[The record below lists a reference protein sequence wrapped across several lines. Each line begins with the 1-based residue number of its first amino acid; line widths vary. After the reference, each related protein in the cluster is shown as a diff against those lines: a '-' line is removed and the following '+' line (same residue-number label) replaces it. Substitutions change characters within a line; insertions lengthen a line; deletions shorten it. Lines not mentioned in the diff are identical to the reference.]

1 MTIILNPL
9 LFPKGNNQKSQS
21 IQKQQ
26 HQQQT
31 NKPNSNYLLNSRDLC
46 DLSPSNYDQSFLLK
60 KQYFHQH
67 QQEQKDQNQQQHQ
80 AQQQQNRL
88 LQIENE
94 IQNTYAFY
102 VKNLN
107 ERRDYLLKEFHNIVQ
122 FVISQNQKNKQKYQL
137 RQLQKN
143 QSGANDENQ
152 SDSDYKLDSESLS
165 DNAKSN
171 DLQALINNYLM
182 SIEFVTN
189 LPAIQNSIYNT
200 FGHIRYNSNTSN
212 INANAN
218 SSSESNSFG
227 QAQESNNNFYK
238 PKPIGT
244 SSASSPSYNSNSG
257 ETLASS
263 YNSNNGQFLSQSHGN

>member
-1 MTIILNPL
+1 M
-9 LFPKGNNQKSQS
+9 
-21 IQKQQ
+21 
-26 HQQQT
+26 
-31 NKPNSNYLLNSRDLC
+31 NSSDLG
-46 DLSPSNYDQSFLLK
+46 DLSPNNYDRSFLLK
-60 KQYFHQH
+60 KQHFHQ
-67 QQEQKDQNQQQHQ
+67 QQQQQKAQHQQQHQ

-94 IQNTYAFY
+94 IRNTYAFY

-122 FVISQNQKNKQKYQL
+122 FVISQNQKNKLKHQQ

-143 QSGANDENQ
+143 HSGAADDNQ
-152 SDSDYKLDSESLS
+152 SDSDYMLDSDSLL

-200 FGHIRYNSNTSN
+200 FGHIRYNSNASN
-212 INANAN
+212 SNANAN

-227 QAQESNNNFYK
+227 QAQQSNNSYFYK

-263 YNSNNGQFLSQSHGN
+263 YNSNNGQFLSQSHG